1 MKILTKEQA
10 LKFLPAHVKGQYNP
24 AKYLL
29 GGFVGTKREVLIH
42 LFAEA
47 NKANIEARTKVES
60 DRLAKKLAP
69 LNQAAKSGN
78 KPKLFWQ
85 TPRDITVEVPALRQY
100 GDAWLIFTNCK
111 LNSGFYK
118 NIPGVTAYPEMIK
131 FEDAIRLIQRRI
143 LPQ

>member
-1 MKILTKEQA
+1 MQTLSKEEA
-10 LKFLPAHVKGQYNP
+10 LKFLPVHIKGQYNP

-29 GGFVGTKREVLIH
+29 GGFVGTKYEVLIY

-47 NKANIEARTKVES
+47 QKANIEARAKVES
-60 DRLAKKLAP
+60 DRLLKNIIP

-85 TPRDITVEVPALRQY
+85 MPRDMTVVVPDLRRY
-100 GDAWLIFTNCK
+100 GNAWLVFTNCK

-118 NIPGVTAYPEMIK
+118 NIPGVTAQPEMIK
-131 FEDAIRLIQRRI
+131 FEDALRSTQRRT
-143 LPQ
+143 LP